1 MTESELL
8 KSLKSTK
15 NDKSPGNDGLTKEFH
30 ETFWEE
36 VKTPLSNSSISAYF
50 FILVLEIVFTLIKT
64 NNNIEGLNIFNHNL
78 LYIAYADDTTF
89 FIKNINS
96 ATEIIKTIDY
106 FSLFSGFEI
115 NKTKCKIAGSGVLKG
130 IKLALCGMK
139 CVNLNDD
146 VIKILE

>member
-1 MTESELL
+1 MINLRVMMASQKSFMKPSGKKLKLL
-8 KSLKSTK
+8 CPIHRQG
-15 NDKSPGNDGLTKEFH
+15 DP
-30 ETFWEE
+30 
-36 VKTPLSNSSISAYF
+36 ISGYF

-64 NNNIEGLNIFNHNL
+64 NNNIEGLNIFNHNF

-89 FIKNINS
+89 FVKNINS

>member
-1 MTESELL
+1 MY
-8 KSLKSTK
+8 
-15 NDKSPGNDGLTKEFH
+15 
-30 ETFWEE
+30 
-36 VKTPLSNSSISAYF
+36 V
-50 FILVLEIVFTLIKT
+50 
-64 NNNIEGLNIFNHNL
+64 
-78 LYIAYADDTTF
+78 DDTNF